1 MLVDLLVTSCEV
13 VTDNFMDLRT
23 ELGRFRELSPII
35 IKTFNAQRR
44 SHDDGVMTQLR
55 RKVRGAVY

>member
-13 VTDNFMDLRT
+13 VTDNFMDLRLRT

-44 SHDDGVMTQLR
+44 SYDDGVMTH
-55 RKVRGAVY
+55 AAA